1 MNFGKPLANFGQ
13 ITCSTCTRST
23 ISSGDSGTH
32 GAVCSRSTR
41 RQQTRAALRHPSPN
55 IGAGLSS
62 STGMTGLS
70 SIGTKILLM
79 EHLTQI
85 LPRLCQMLTK
95 PCPKF
100 LSRLKKCLVGLG
112 VGLGLVVGLGKEL
125 GKNQNPLLIL
135 RMSLVA

>member
-1 MNFGKPLANFGQ
+1 MSFGKPLANFGQ

-41 RQQTRAALRHPSPN
+41 RQRTRAAPRPPISN
-55 IGAGLSS
+55 IAGGFSS
-62 STGMTGLS
+62 STVTNGPNFTG
-70 SIGTKILLM
+70 IKTLLWK
-79 EHLTQI
+79 HLEQI
-85 LPRLCQMLTK
+85 LPRLCQILTK

-112 VGLGLVVGLGKEL
+112 LGLGLGLVVGLGKEL
-125 GKNQNPLLIL
+125 GKNQNLLL
-135 RMSLVA
+135 